1 MRLEKTGGKLF
12 SLKIGSLTLKFLSVN
27 FLSGLNNQ
35 ESERESESNA
45 IFLMME

>member
-12 SLKIGSLTLKFLSVN
+12 FFENWEPHAKVGKD
-27 FLSGLNNQ
+27 FLSGLMNQ